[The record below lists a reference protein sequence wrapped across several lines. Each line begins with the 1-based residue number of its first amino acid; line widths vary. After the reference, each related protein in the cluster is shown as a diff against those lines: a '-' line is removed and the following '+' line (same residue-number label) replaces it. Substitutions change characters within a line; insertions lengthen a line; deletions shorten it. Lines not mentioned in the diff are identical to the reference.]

1 MPPRHIAPLLTA
13 LILLLAL
20 AAAGLPVGATT
31 DDDTLPPTLADTGL
45 FADPRTQALQADV
58 IAFSPQYPLWSDGAD
73 KQRWL
78 RLPAGTTID
87 ARVAD
92 AWVFPVGTQLWKSF
106 LHGGRAV
113 ETRYIERRADG
124 RWRYAVYLWNEAGT
138 QATLAPARGAVL
150 AVPQAPGGRYDVPG
164 RADCL
169 ACHDSAAVPVLGF
182 TALQLS
188 PDRDPL
194 SPHTDAQSPVDL
206 QGLVARGVLRG
217 LPDRLL
223 LQAPRI
229 PADTATERAALGYLH
244 GNCGHC
250 HNDDGSPA
258 PVGLR
263 LAQSAADAGAARQR
277 VLASTLGTLG
287 RFRPVGGPDT
297 PLVAPGRPA
306 HSVLALRL
314 RSRQPSIQMPPLG
327 TRVADTEGVA
337 LVERWITSA
346 LPPESST
353 PVTR

>member
-1 MPPRHIAPLLTA
+1 
-13 LILLLAL
+13 
-20 AAAGLPVGATT
+20 V
-31 DDDTLPPTLADTGL
+31 LPPTLADTGL

-113 ETRYIERRADG
+113 ETRYLERRADG

-169 ACHDSAAVPVLGF
+169 ACHDSAAPCRCWASPRCNCRP
-182 TALQLS
+182 TATRC
-188 PDRDPL
+188 PRTP
-194 SPHTDAQSPVDL
+194 TAGGPVDL
-206 QGLVARGVLRG
+206 QQPGGAGPVAR
-217 LPDRLL
+217 
-223 LQAPRI
+223 
-229 PADTATERAALGYLH
+229 PAGAAAAAGPAHRRRHRHVERAALGYLH

-250 HNDDGSPA
+250 HNDDGSPRHRWA
-258 PVGLR
+258 CGWRSRPPMPR
-263 LAQSAADAGAARQR
+263 CRAAAGAGVDAGCR
-277 VLASTLGTLG
+277 
-287 RFRPVGGPDT
+287 GPL
-297 PLVAPGRPA
+297 PPGRRP
-306 HSVLALRL
+306 
-314 RSRQPSIQMPPLG
+314 
-327 TRVADTEGVA
+327 
-337 LVERWITSA
+337 
-346 LPPESST
+346 
-353 PVTR
+353 